1 MNIFVTSFS
10 RGKVDGF
17 MNCETFKSWSWLLS
31 NELTSHFDGSIWL
44 VIGLWNAFNHY
55 GTEIQDGA
63 GKIPNMFVHI
73 DIMPSCSF
81 RKFSTAHPWCQSPVP
96 PHSNGTFWSV
106 TVAGRIFFK
115 PISNYLRHVTCWK
128 CSLKEHWKGRMWL
141 LDNSAQIGCSVC
153 RLLPRH
159 QGISRKKNT
168 NQHISSQNHG

>member
-1 MNIFVTSFS
+1 MSIFVTSFS

-81 RKFSTAHPWCQSPVP
+81 RTLWTFSTAHPWCQSPVP
-96 PHSNGTFWSV
+96 PHSKAALLHFYPWLWRDV
-106 TVAGRIFFK
+106 F
-115 PISNYLRHVTCWK
+115 
-128 CSLKEHWKGRMWL
+128 SLNQSAIIWGMWHAENVHSRNTEKEGC
-141 LDNSAQIGCSVC
+141 GCSTTVL
-153 RLLPRH
+153 R
-159 QGISRKKNT
+159 
-168 NQHISSQNHG
+168 